1 MPITTTQNDFRTH
14 LKAYLDQVTDKNQS
28 VLVTRSNQRTVAVIS
43 QEQLTTLLTAV
54 SANKDSLAYA
64 VARDKLIDMQ
74 LLANDPAVDNPQA
87 YWERLN
93 PTNKQ

>member
-1 MPITTTQNDFRTH
+1 MPITTTQTDFRSH
-14 LKAYLDQVTDKNQS
+14 LKAYLDQVTDKNHT

-54 SANKDSLAYA
+54 SSLAYA

-74 LLANDPAVDNPQA
+74 LLANDPVIDDPQA
-87 YWERLN
+87 YWQRLT

>member
-1 MPITTTQNDFRTH
+1 MPITTTQTDFRTH
-14 LKAYLDQVTDKNQS
+14 LKAYLDQVTDKNHT

-43 QEQLTTLLTAV
+43 QEQLNTLLTA
-54 SANKDSLAYA
+54 ANTNQDSLAYA

-74 LLANDPAVDNPQA
+74 LLANDPVIDDPQA

-93 PTNKQ
+93 PTSKQ

>member
-1 MPITTTQNDFRTH
+1 MPITTTQTDFRSH
-14 LKAYLDQVTDKNQS
+14 LKAYLDQVTNEKQT

>member
-1 MPITTTQNDFRTH
+1 MPITTTQTDFRTH
-14 LKAYLDQVTDKNQS
+14 LKAYLDQVTNEKQT

>member
-1 MPITTTQNDFRTH
+1 MPITTTQTDFGSH
-14 LKAYLDQVTDKNQS
+14 LKAHLDQVTNEKQT

-74 LLANDPAVDNPQA
+74 LLDNDPAIDNPQA
-87 YWERLN
+87 YWERLTS
-93 PTNKQ
+93 TNKQ

>member
-1 MPITTTQNDFRTH
+1 MPITTTQTDFRSH
-14 LKAYLDQVTDKNQS
+14 LKAYLDQVTNEKQT

-43 QEQLTTLLTAV
+43 QEQLTTLLIAV

>member
-1 MPITTTQNDFRTH
+1 MPITTTQTDFRSH
-14 LKAYLDQVTDKNQS
+14 LRAYLDQVTDEKQT

-64 VARDKLIDMQ
+64 VARYKLIDMQ
-74 LLANDPAVDNPQA
+74 LLANDPVIDDPQA
-87 YWERLN
+87 YWQSLT